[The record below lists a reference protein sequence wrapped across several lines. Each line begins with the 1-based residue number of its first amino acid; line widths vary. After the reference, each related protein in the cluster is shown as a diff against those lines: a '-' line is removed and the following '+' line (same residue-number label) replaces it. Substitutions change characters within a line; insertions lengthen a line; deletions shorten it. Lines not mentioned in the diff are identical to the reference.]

1 MQDNKKPNSK
11 PWPAETFAPLPP
23 ISPPTRILTRS
34 DDAELRITYLQPL
47 GLDIRIFRKSPN
59 EAGDFEAFQPTNA
72 GLVLPVLQAREFVGL
87 LQELIEDLER

>member
-1 MQDNKKPNSK
+1 MEDNKHLQKK

-23 ISPPTRILTRS
+23 ISPPTRILSRS

-47 GLDIRIFRKSPN
+47 GLDVRIFRKSPN

-72 GLVLPVLQAREFVGL
+72 GLVLPVAQAREFVGL
-87 LQELIEDLER
+87 LQEIIEELDA